1 MPFGQVV
8 IGSPGSGKTTY
19 CYGLQQYLTAL
30 GRPVAIVN
38 LDPANHTVPY
48 EPAISLSELIT
59 VQDVMEEL
67 HLGPNGAMLYCLE
80 YLEANL
86 DWLERKLDEL
96 PGNKHDRY
104 VVFDLPGQVELS
116 TNHASLRHI
125 LDHLTHKLQ
134 WQLVA
139 VHLVDASHI
148 TDASRYIALL
158 LLSLRAM
165 LTLELP
171 HVNVLSKMDLL
182 SQMSDQLAF
191 NLDYYT
197 EVQDLSYLLPF
208 LSTSSGSSTSAH
220 AKRFSKLNQR
230 ITELVEDFALVGF
243 ETLAVEDRDSMGRL
257 IHLCDKATGYVYVQ
271 GAVGEAAKRMEDEGD
286 GEGFL
291 SVEEREA
298 REKANRGGTAASAAA
313 LFTVA
318 DAGYTNAP
326 GAKSTGGASSH
337 AHDMHERYVDPTSAR
352 LWKDWETKQWEEEG
366 KQVFERRIWE
376 EASKVVKAQKQGDQ
390 QGTGAEASSS

>member
-19 CYGLQQYLTAL
+19 CYGLQQYLSAL
-30 GRPVAIVN
+30 KRPVAIVN

-67 HLGPNGAMLYCLE
+67 QLGPNGAMLYCLE

-86 DWLERKLDEL
+86 DWLERKLDQL
-96 PGNKHDRY
+96 PGPSQDRY

-116 TNHASLRHI
+116 TNHPSLRRI
-125 LDHLTHKLQ
+125 LDHLSRKLQ

-148 TDASRYIALL
+148 TDASRYVSLL

-171 HVNVLSKMDLL
+171 HINVLSKMDLL
-182 SQMSDQLAF
+182 SQMSDGMAF
-191 NLDYYT
+191 NLDFYT
-197 EVQDLSYLLPF
+197 EVQDLSYLIPL
-208 LSTSSGSSTSAH
+208 LSKHAGSPAR
-220 AKRFSKLNQR
+220 AARFAKLNER
-230 ITELVEDFALVGF
+230 IIELIEDFSLVGF
-243 ETLAVEDRDSMGRL
+243 ETLAVEDRESMGRL
-257 IHLCDKATGYVYVQ
+257 IRVCDKATGYVYVK
-271 GAVGEAAKRMEDEGD
+271 GDVGVAAQQMEDDED
-286 GEGFL
+286 ALADDEDKQ
-291 SVEEREA
+291 A
-298 REKANRGGTAASAAA
+298 RIQAARGGTAASAAS

-318 DAGYTNAP
+318 DNGMNAE
-326 GAKSTGGASSH
+326 SH
-337 AHDMHERYVDPTSAR
+337 ALDMHERYVDPQSSK
-352 LWKDWETKQWEEEG
+352 LWREWERERWEEEG

-376 EASKVVKAQKQGDQ
+376 EANKVVKSGQAAS
-390 QGTGAEASSS
+390 TGAAATS